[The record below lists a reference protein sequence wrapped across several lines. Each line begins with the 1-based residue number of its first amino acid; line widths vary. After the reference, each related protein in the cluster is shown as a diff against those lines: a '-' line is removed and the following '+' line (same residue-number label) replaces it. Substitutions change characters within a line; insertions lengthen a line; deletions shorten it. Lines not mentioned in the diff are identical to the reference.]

1 MNEEESKYVIG
12 NLNKLYELN
21 NYNGEI
27 INGLNYKII
36 LGSIPILFSAPHA
49 VKQIRNGNVKNQDA
63 MTGGLVEYLA
73 SHLNAFGITRVA
85 NLEDDPNFY
94 NEGFSLEYKNQIL
107 KLIEENNIKLLIDI
121 HGCKDTHGFD
131 IEIGTNKGKNI
142 NFDSDVLEIFVNNL
156 SEVGL
161 VSVDTLF
168 MASRE
173 ETVSCYVHNTLDIVC
188 LQIEI
193 SSKIRFD
200 EERLLQF
207 VRVLECAI
215 KKVLENNFTISR

>member
-21 NYNGEI
+21 SYNGEI

-36 LGSIPILFSAPHA
+36 LGGIPILFSAPHA

-94 NEGFSLEYKNQIL
+94 NEGISLEYKNQIL

-142 NFDSDVLEIFVNNL
+142 NFDSDVLGIFANSF